1 MRIQRIYQ
9 LGRLTAVTTTAGYDR
24 LEPGSGSA
32 GLLSITKTH
41 PENGHRSWPKA
52 SSSSDFIPSGHRSFN
67 RHPVL
72 LLGFYQALKGYRRPG
87 ILVQLQFL
95 SIQPSLDRCTRTSP
109 ASRLLS
115 VSFVQSFYIF
125 LILIRSLVTKSQCLP
140 TCLLLATARTMSACT
155 RYTGM
160 KRPVCRQW
168 SR

>member
-9 LGRLTAVTTTAGYDR
+9 LGRLTAVTTTAGYGG
-24 LEPGSGSA
+24 LESGSGSA
-32 GLLSITKTH
+32 GLLSIRRIRRTAI
-41 PENGHRSWPKA
+41 GAGR
-52 SSSSDFIPSGHRSFN
+52 
-67 RHPVL
+67 RHPPAPTSSRQAIVL
-72 LLGFYQALKGYRRPG
+72 STAIRFCFWASYQVLKGYRRPG
-87 ILVQLQFL
+87 LLVQLQFL
-95 SIQPSLDRCTRTSP
+95 SIQSSLDRCTRTSP

-115 VSFVQSFYIF
+115 VSLVQSFYIF

-140 TCLLLATARTMSACT
+140 TCLLLVTARIMSACT